1 MARVK
6 KGLNGVEKNVLGN
19 RKAREAINKG
29 ELFHKTEDLR
39 KELKVDHGNPAKH
52 ELAVIQGQIK
62 GKSK

>member
-39 KELKVDHGNPAKH
+39 KELKVDHGNRVVVATGRGRKAGH
-52 ELAVIQGQIK
+52 
-62 GKSK
+62 